1 MTGRSTMKKDQGF
14 TLLEVMV
21 ALFIFSIAVLAL
33 LATRNQ
39 AIRLNE
45 VARDQV
51 ILTLLADRKM
61 AEAIGAGFVPA
72 GEASGFFGTHY
83 KGYRWKE
90 VISPSPF
97 PVIRQIKVTVTK
109 GRGKNKIS
117 LSLVSFVSSIP

>member
-1 MTGRSTMKKDQGF
+1 MKKDPGF

-21 ALFIFSIAVLAL
+21 ALFVFSIAVLAL

-45 VARDQV
+45 AARDQV

-61 AEAIGAGFVPA
+61 AESIGAGFVPA
-72 GEASGFFGTHY
+72 GEASGFFGNHY

>member
-1 MTGRSTMKKDQGF
+1 MASERGF

-21 ALFIFSIAVLAL
+21 ALFVFSIAVLAL

-45 VARDQV
+45 AARDQV

-61 AEAIGAGFVPA
+61 AEAVGAGFVPA
-72 GEASGFFGTHY
+72 GEASGFFANHY
-83 KGYRWKE
+83 RGYRWKE

-97 PVIRQIKVTVTK
+97 PTIRQITVTIIKGHGK
-109 GRGKNKIS
+109 GRSS

>member
-1 MTGRSTMKKDQGF
+1 MQGHLKKDRGF

-21 ALFIFSIAVLAL
+21 ALFIFSVAVLAL

-39 AIRLNE
+39 AIKLNE
-45 VARDQV
+45 VAQEQV
-51 ILTLLADRKM
+51 VMTLLADRKM
-61 AEAIGAGFVPA
+61 AEAVGAGFVPA
-72 GEASGFFGTHY
+72 GETSGFFENHY

-97 PVIRQIKVTVTK
+97 PVVRQIKVTISK
-109 GRGKNKIS
+109 GHGKNKTS

>member
-1 MTGRSTMKKDQGF
+1 MMKKEHGF

-21 ALFIFSIAVLAL
+21 ALFVFSVAVLAL

-45 VARDQV
+45 AARNQV

-61 AEAIGAGFVPA
+61 AEAVGAGFVPA
-72 GEASGFFGTHY
+72 GEASGFFGKHY

-97 PVIRQIKVTVTK
+97 PVIRQITVTVTK
-109 GRGKNKIS
+109 GHGKSKTS